1 MNLCAGKTGGMSN
14 LSTPEY
20 PCPEYPCPEF
30 PLDSHIMLQLD
41 KLANLVSS
49 LDDATANAR
58 PDAPGMNS
66 PIVLLRHVCG
76 SAQYW
81 LEHVC
86 LGKPN
91 VRDRKDEFSASGP
104 VVEELN
110 GFLKKRTVIA
120 DCLERLRMV
129 DRSAA
134 PAAIPTDKDRWWCA
148 SIDGVIVHVFHEVAQ
163 HLGHAEI
170 TRDVLL
176 AGSGSDTATDS
187 TSLLDAVTAE
197 LQAAGHPA
205 DFIEPVVSASHGNHT
220 VSDAARP
227 IFHKIRTVDG
237 HELNTRDV
245 VAKGVGG
252 YFAG

>member
-1 MNLCAGKTGGMSN
+1 
-14 LSTPEY
+14 
-20 PCPEYPCPEF
+20 
-30 PLDSHIMLQLD
+30 MLQLD

-49 LDDATANAR
+49 LDDVTANAR

-66 PIVLLRHVCG
+66 PIVLLRHVGG

-91 VRDRKDEFSASGP
+91 VRDREGEFSASGP
-104 VVEELN
+104 VVEELD
-110 GFLKKRTVIA
+110 GFLKQRTVIA
-120 DCLERLRMV
+120 DCLEQLRAV

-148 SIDGVIVHVFHEVAQ
+148 SIEGVIVHVFHEVAQ

-176 AGSGSDTATDS
+176 ASGGTADGAAKNTS
-187 TSLLDAVTAE
+187 LTAKNTSLLDAVIAE
-197 LQAAGHPA
+197 LQSAGHPA
-205 DFIEPVVSASHGNHT
+205 DFIEPVAGTATAS
-220 VSDAARP
+220 
-227 IFHKIRTVDG
+227 HKIRTVDG
-237 HELNTRDV
+237 HELDTRDV
-245 VAKGVGG
+245 VVKGI
-252 YFAG
+252 AGLIAE